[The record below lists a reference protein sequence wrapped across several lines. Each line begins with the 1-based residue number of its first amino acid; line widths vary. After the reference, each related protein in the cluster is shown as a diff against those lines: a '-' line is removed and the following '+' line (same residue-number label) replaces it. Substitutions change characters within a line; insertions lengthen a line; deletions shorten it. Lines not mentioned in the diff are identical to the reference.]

1 MKTLLLYNPCKT
13 KIDQICCICLHGTEG
28 AGSLR
33 SRTQGGGGF
42 SEPLQGDECP
52 YDSSHPTQQ
61 VKEIRWVV
69 SVNWKDLLAWCTHR
83 ETAAWPSSV
92 SWIWKDFTH
101 PGEPLLIHKGRQLV
115 LPFAVD
121 YDTYSSSTLSL
132 TVKLFQS
139 GGISVTA
146 ITSKVSCGC
155 LPSGHV
161 SLLWWS

>member
-1 MKTLLLYNPCKT
+1 MGFVCELKRS
-13 KIDQICCICLHGTEG
+13 
-28 AGSLR
+28 AGMVH
-33 SRTQGGGGF
+33 TQG
-42 SEPLQGDECP
+42 
-52 YDSSHPTQQ
+52 
-61 VKEIRWVV
+61 
-69 SVNWKDLLAWCTHR
+69 N
-83 ETAAWPSSV
+83 SSV
-92 SWIWKDFTH
+92 AILSQLGLERFTH

-139 GGISVTA
+139 GGISVTV

-161 SLLWWS
+161 SLL